1 MPALK
6 KADEEKGEKTLYAFN
21 ITDRT
26 ENLKKNAMAVI
37 ENGGNCLLVNYNTI
51 GLDASRMLAEDPD
64 INVPI
69 LAHSD
74 YTGAVYE
81 SPWSGLSANLIG
93 ATLPRMAGLDM
104 VIALSPYGKFPMM
117 MDTFIS
123 A

>member
-1 MPALK
+1 
-6 KADEEKGEKTLYAFN
+6 
-21 ITDRT
+21 
-26 ENLKKNAMAVI
+26 
-37 ENGGNCLLVNYNTI
+37 
-51 GLDASRMLAEDPD
+51 MLAEDPD

-104 VIALSPYGKFPMM
+104 VIG
-117 MDTFIS
+117 FIS
-123 A
+123 IW